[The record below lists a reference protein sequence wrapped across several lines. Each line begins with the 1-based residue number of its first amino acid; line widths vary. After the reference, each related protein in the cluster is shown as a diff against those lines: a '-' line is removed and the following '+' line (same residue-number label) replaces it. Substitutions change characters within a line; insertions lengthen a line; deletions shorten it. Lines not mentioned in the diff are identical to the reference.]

1 MSPPFAPA
9 LIVRLPNWVGD
20 VIMSLPA
27 LDRLQA
33 AGFTLKLVG
42 KRWAGPLLAGQGW
55 VPAPL
60 PSGTGARIRLLRD
73 LRRDAPPVTSPR
85 RRPDALL
92 LTNSFSSALEARL
105 AGLRPLGYRQD
116 GRGWLLNR
124 ALEPPSGGHESARF
138 TRLARALLAARADL
152 GSAPAGLGRSAS
164 TIAAADP
171 TGSSGSAAAD
181 DADETEEV
189 DKADEADSSGGSA
202 RPRLTVAPAAHE
214 AAEALLG
221 RCPVEG
227 QGAPPGSLP
236 GQALPRFA
244 CLVPFAT
251 GTLKGANKAWPAFP
265 AFAAELARRMPVV
278 VVPGPA
284 EVAQAREHYPAC
296 RRLED
301 VDLGVY
307 AALLARA
314 AVVIA
319 NDTGP
324 AHVAAAVGAPLVSVL
339 GPTDASRYRPLGPDV
354 TLVQASPWPT
364 LAEVRSAVERCLDRR
379 PAIERS

>member
-1 MSPPFAPA
+1 M
-9 LIVRLPNWVGD
+9 L
-20 VIMSLPA
+20 
-27 LDRLQA
+27 
-33 AGFTLKLVG
+33 
-42 KRWAGPLLAGQGW
+42 

-202 RPRLTVAPAAHE
+202 RPRLTVAPAAHD

-221 RCPVEG
+221 RCLGQG
-227 QGAPPGSLP
+227 QGAHPGSLP

-278 VVPGPA
+278 VVPDPSA
-284 EVAQAREHYPAC
+284 AR
-296 RRLED
+296 RRIVLHGD
-301 VDLGVY
+301 VPSPID
-307 AALLARA
+307 RP
-314 AVVIA
+314 
-319 NDTGP
+319 TGC
-324 AHVAAAVGAPLVSVL
+324 HFH
-339 GPTDASRYRPLGPDV
+339 T
-354 TLVQASPWPT
+354 
-364 LAEVRSAVERCLDRR
+364 RC
-379 PAIERS
+379 PKAIERCRHETPASRDVGGGQVSACHLA

>member
-1 MSPPFAPA
+1 MSAAPAPA

-27 LDRLQA
+27 LMRLQA

-55 VPAPL
+55 APAPL
-60 PSGTGARIRLLRD
+60 PAGTGARIQLLRD
-73 LRRDAPPVTSPR
+73 LRRSTPPVTAPR
-85 RRPDALL
+85 GQADALL

-116 GRGWLLNR
+116 GRGWLLTR
-124 ALEPPSGGHESARF
+124 GLAPPAGGHESARF
-138 TRLARALLAARADL
+138 DRLARALLEDRMRTGGSPSGSADATEPLGATGFPEATQSAEPIRPRLALAPAARA
-152 GSAPAGLGRSAS
+152 
-164 TIAAADP
+164 
-171 TGSSGSAAAD
+171 
-181 DADETEEV
+181 
-189 DKADEADSSGGSA
+189 
-202 RPRLTVAPAAHE
+202 
-214 AAEALLG
+214 AAEALLDRHLG
-221 RCPVEG
+221 PHPD
-227 QGAPPGSLP
+227 GA
-236 GQALPRFA
+236 APRFA

-265 AFAAELARRMPVV
+265 DFAAELARELPVI

-284 EVAQAREHYPAC
+284 EVDQAREHYPAC
-296 RRLED
+296 QRLED

-364 LAEVRSAVERCLDRR
+364 LAEVRSAVDRCLDRR
-379 PAIERS
+379 PAIERP

>member
-1 MSPPFAPA
+1 MSSPSAPA

-27 LDRLQA
+27 LNQLQA

-124 ALEPPSGGHESARF
+124 AIEPPSGGHESERF
-138 TRLARALLAARADL
+138 MRLARALLAARADL

-202 RPRLTVAPAAHE
+202 RPRLTVAPAAHD

-221 RCPVEG
+221 RCLGQG
-227 QGAPPGSLP
+227 QGAHPGSLP